1 MKGTIERGREE
12 GWTDGWTDR
21 RTDVGEEKFI
31 VKLSLIT
38 VLSKLS
44 GNNC

>member
-1 MKGTIERGREE
+1 MKGSIERGREE
-12 GWTDGWTDR
+12 GWTDR
-21 RTDVGEEKFI
+21 RTDVGEETFI

>member
-1 MKGTIERGREE
+1 MKGSIERGREE
-12 GWTDGWTDR
+12 GWTDR
-21 RTDVGEEKFI
+21 RTDENESQKFI

>member
-1 MKGTIERGREE
+1 MRGTIERGREE
-12 GWTDGWTDR
+12 GWTDSG
-21 RTDVGEEKFI
+21 TDVGEEKFI
-31 VKLSLIT
+31 VKLSLIA